1 MSKQYRNYS
10 KSGTIEAPKTIE
22 AIDITDKTD
31 KEVEELLYSGVEK
44 TESEETVKPD
54 LLGIVVDCSNLNVR
68 ADGDTTAPVITT
80 IKAGINVRIL
90 DETVDWYK
98 VNVNGVTGFCMKR
111 FIKLR

>member
-10 KSGTIEAPKTIE
+10 KPKTIE

-44 TESEETVKPD
+44 TEPEETAKPN